1 MNIEEIYNTLMEKKI
16 ENEKQNGFTRRVG
29 KNARE
34 MKKNQ
39 SQRHQYLLKRRWW
52 NIKST
57 LRVQF
62 REINLANVY
71 HFETVLIACVCVP
84 FMRETKDQTTLP
96 LWLR

>member
-39 SQRHQYLLKRRWW
+39 SQRHQYLLKRR
-52 NIKST
+52 
-57 LRVQF
+57 
-62 REINLANVY
+62 
-71 HFETVLIACVCVP
+71 
-84 FMRETKDQTTLP
+84 
-96 LWLR
+96 